1 MRIAHLGYLMILA
14 FNWACGHGS
23 SNRMNEKHSN
33 ALAQETSPYLL
44 QHAHNPVDW
53 YPWGEAAF
61 TKARNENKLVLIS
74 IGYSACHWC
83 HVMERE
89 TFEND
94 SAAAFMNRHF
104 VNIKVDREERPDV
117 DQVYMHAVQLMT
129 QRGGWPLNCF
139 TLPDGRPVYG
149 GTYFPT
155 DGWMQVLESLVDLWE
170 NEPTKMLEYATKLTA
185 GIQQGELIARA
196 EESALPNT
204 EQVNALVEQW
214 QPYWDLEE
222 GGANGAP
229 KFPLPNNYRFLLH
242 HARVHANDSTAQF
255 VERTLDKMAM
265 GGIYDQIGG
274 GFARYA
280 VDSRWKVPHFEKML
294 YDNAQLVSLYCDGYK
309 VFKKEAYKQLVEQTL
324 DFIARE
330 MTSPEGTF
338 YSALDA
344 DSEGEEGKF
353 YVWTEAE
360 LFEILGDDYIL
371 AADYFNVNATGYWEH
386 GNYILLRTMHPAD
399 YAENK
404 KIDAAELKTR
414 LLRIEEKLMQARST
428 RVRPG
433 LDDKQLASWN
443 ALMVQAY
450 TDAYR
455 TFGHAHYLQAAE
467 RAMQML
473 LTAFRRD
480 DGGMWHSYKNKQARV
495 NGYLEDYAFTIEAL
509 IGLYEATF
517 NEVYI
522 HEAQSLADYTIQHFS
537 DETSGMFWFT
547 SDLDDRLIAR
557 KQDVQDNVIPSSN
570 STFAKNLFR
579 LGIMLDS
586 RVYSERAAQM
596 MANIGAVWRFGQN
609 YSNWATLA
617 LWMNREY
624 YAVAISGA
632 GDGRVAARAL
642 DAYYLPD
649 ALLMGGD
656 KPTLPLLRDKKS
668 AQTTYYVCI
677 SGACKLPVTTV
688 NDALA
693 QMAPR

>member
-1 MRIAHLGYLMILA
+1 MRIAPLGYLFILA
-14 FNWACGHGS
+14 FNWAC
-23 SNRMNEKHSN
+23 SNRASNPMNEKHSN

-61 TKARNENKLVLIS
+61 TKARNENKLILVS

-117 DQVYMHAVQLMT
+117 DQVYMNAVQLMT

-185 GIQQGELIARA
+185 GVQQSELIARA
-196 EESALPNT
+196 ENSAVPSSES
-204 EQVNALVEQW
+204 VNQLVDQW
-214 QPYWDLEE
+214 RPYWDLED

-242 HARVHANDSTAQF
+242 HAHVNDDANTLRF
-255 VERTLDKMAM
+255 VELTLDKMAM

-280 VDSRWKVPHFEKML
+280 VDSLWKVPHFEKML
-294 YDNAQLVSLYCDGYK
+294 YDNAQLISLYCDGYK
-309 VFKKEAYKQLVEQTL
+309 VFKKEAYRTLIEQTL
-324 DFIARE
+324 EFVARE
-330 MTSPEGTF
+330 LTSPEGTF

-344 DSEGEEGKF
+344 DSEGVEGKY

-360 LFEILGDDYIL
+360 LFEILGDDFIL
-371 AADYFNVNATGYWEH
+371 AADYYNVNATGYWEH
-386 GNYILLRTMHPAD
+386 GNYILLRTIHPAV

-404 KIDAAELKTR
+404 KIDLEELKVR
-414 LLRIEEKLMQARST
+414 LNRIEKKLMLARAN

-433 LDDKQLASWN
+433 LDDKQLTSWN
-443 ALMVQAY
+443 ALMVNAY

-455 TFGHAHYLQAAE
+455 TLGDVRYLQAAE
-467 RAMQML
+467 GAMAML
-473 LTAFRRD
+473 LTAFRRA
-480 DGGMWHSYKNKQARV
+480 DGGLWHSYKNKQARV
-495 NGYLEDYAFTIEAL
+495 NGYLEDYAFTTEAL
-509 IGLYEATF
+509 INLYEATF
-517 NEVYI
+517 NETYI
-522 HEAQSLADYTIQHFS
+522 EEAQRLADYAVKHFS
-537 DETSGMFWFT
+537 DTESGMFWFT
-547 SDLDDRLIAR
+547 SDLDERLIAR

-570 STFAKNLFR
+570 STFAKSLFK
-579 LGIMLDS
+579 LGVLLD
-586 RVYSERAAQM
+586 RREYTLQAEQM
-596 MANIGAVWRFGQN
+596 IANIGAVWRFGQN

-617 LWMNREY
+617 LWMNREF
-624 YAVAISGA
+624 YAVAISGE
-632 GDGRVAARAL
+632 GDGRVAARNL

-649 ALLMGGD
+649 ALLMGGAA
-656 KPTLPLLRDKKS
+656 PTLPLLRDKNS
-668 AQTTYYVCI
+668 AQLTYYVCI
-677 SGACKLPVTTV
+677 SGACKLPVTSV

-693 QMAPR
+693 QMATR